1 MNDNEFTKNQKADNT
16 VNCDRSL
23 KENDS
28 IYCSLIDHLPGVAY
42 RCNNDKN
49 WSLSYVSAQVIELTG
64 YGPDTFYRASSGI
77 NLDPII
83 HKEDRQMIREKIQ
96 ILLAQKKPYE
106 LDYRIITAKG
116 KVKWVLEKGAG
127 IYSNKGDLLFVEG
140 FIADITKRIKADR
153 TLFKEERKAREKLQN
168 QVRQRTNELYTLVD
182 KLKESN
188 ARLEKQVDETKA
200 AEAKAIS
207 SQSLFSA
214 IAKNFP
220 KGIIAVLDRDSKFV
234 FAEGEEIKKMGLDKL
249 ISKGIYMNDIDILSE
264 EQTQKIK
271 ENFNRTISGEHCT
284 FEMEY
289 NDSTYMINTS
299 PLYDDNNRIV
309 QALFVNSN
317 ISGQK
322 QVELK
327 IMEALKKE
335 QELNELKSRFVSMAS
350 HEFRTPLSTILSSAT
365 LISKQ
370 NGPGKEEKRE
380 KYVHNIKSNVR
391 NLVAILEDF
400 LSLGKLEEGKT
411 TILPTVF
418 DMVAFARSL
427 VEAME
432 TGTKNGQVII
442 LTANQPKIKV
452 MMDEKLVRH
461 ILVNLLSN
469 AIKYSS
475 ENDRIMLDIG
485 QVDDTVVIK
494 VTDKGIGIPI
504 AEQIHLFE
512 RFFRARNATNIKGTG
527 LGMHI
532 VKKYVDLMEGSIDFV
547 SELDKGTTFFLTLP
561 INQKKDE
568 KDITY

>member
-1 MNDNEFTKNQKADNT
+1 MNDNEFKKNQESDNT
-16 VNCDRSL
+16 VNCDRAL
-23 KENDS
+23 MENDS
-28 IYCSLIDHLPGVAY
+28 IYCSLIDHLPGVVY
-42 RCNNDKN
+42 RCNNDQY
-49 WSLSYVSAQVIELTG
+49 WSLSYISAQVLALTG
-64 YGPDTFYRASSGI
+64 YGPATFYKASSGV

-83 HKEDRQMIREKIQ
+83 HPDDRQMIREKIQ
-96 ILLAQKKPYE
+96 ISLAQKKPYE
-106 LDYRIITAKG
+106 LSYRIITAKG
-116 KVKWVLEKGAG
+116 KEKWVLEKGAG
-127 IYSNKGDLLFVEG
+127 IYSSKGDLLIVEG
-140 FIADITKRIKADR
+140 FITDNTKQIKTGQ
-153 TLFKEERKAREKLQN
+153 TLLNREKKLRGKLEA
-168 QVRQRTNELYTLVD
+168 QVRQRTHELNILVD

-188 ARLEKQVDETKA
+188 TRLEKQVKETKA

-220 KGIIAVLDRDSKFV
+220 KGIIAVLDRDAKFV
-234 FAEGEEIKKMGLDKL
+234 FAEGEEINKMGLGKFVH
-249 ISKGIYMNDIDILSE
+249 KGASMDDLHILSG

-271 ENFNRTISGEHCT
+271 ENIRRTLSGEQCA
-284 FEMEY
+284 FEMQV
-289 NDSTYMINTS
+289 NDSNYMINTS
-299 PLYDDNNRIV
+299 PLYDDDENII

-380 KYVHNIKSNVR
+380 KYIQNIKSNVR

-411 TILPTVF
+411 TILPAVF
-418 DMVAFARSL
+418 DMVVFARSL

-432 TGTKNGQVII
+432 TGAKNGQVII

-494 VTDKGIGIPI
+494 VTDKGIGIPE
-504 AEQIHLFE
+504 AEQAHLFE

-527 LGMHI
+527 LGVHL
-532 VKKYVDLMEGSIDFV
+532 VKKYVDLMEGSIDFI
-547 SELDKGTTFFLTLP
+547 SEFEKGTTFSLTLP

-568 KDITY
+568 KNITY